1 MAGTIEIF
9 EDNAGEFRFR
19 VKSSNGQIVLSS
31 EGYTTKSSAVNGAES
46 VQKNC
51 EDPKA
56 FDRSTTSGGKF
67 RFNMKAKNNQIIGT
81 SQSYDSEA
89 GRDNGIEAVARAAK
103 GAAIVDVS
111 A

>member
-9 EDNAGEFRFR
+9 KDNAGEFRFR

-31 EGYTTKSSAVNGAES
+31 EGYTTKSSAQNGAES

-67 RFNMKAKNNQIIGT
+67 RFSMKAKNNQIIGT
-81 SQSYDSEA
+81 SQSYDSED

-111 A
+111 G